1 VIRILSVGAHFYSGQ
16 IDIENVDSLALS
28 PSLFDFDAIVVHPSH
43 AWTRSTQKDL
53 TAWHVTQTPNI
64 EAYSEPLIR
73 KQEEANHLLENGGLI
88 ISILGPVEG
97 VTYDR
102 TATFTSYDW
111 IPVKDLSKRMKE
123 GTGRRIKIVKASPF
137 DNYLELSSIAF
148 SAHLDKDA
156 SYDALALNEAGY
168 AVAAQVKSSKGSI
181 FLLPGTIL
189 DNGLQTLFDCISQV
203 VSPRLTREPPLWTKD
218 IQVPGEAIIV
228 KGLKTID
235 EKVSS
240 LRVDDEKLT
249 RRLKEITALKKILYE
264 QGEPLEKAV
273 RTALSELGLP
283 ARKEGDIDLVTIE
296 EKEPLI
302 IEITG
307 SEGLIGIDKFRQLLN
322 YVMTEQEQ
330 GKEIPKSVLIA
341 NHQISTPPEKRSNP
355 FTDKAVEQAKVFHSC
370 LLPTV
375 ELFNAVVLLRE
386 GRIDQKRFRDAL
398 MKTDGVFASSQLI
411 REAKP

>member
-1 VIRILSVGAHFYSGQ
+1 
-16 IDIENVDSLALS
+16 
-28 PSLFDFDAIVVHPSH
+28 
-43 AWTRSTQKDL
+43 
-53 TAWHVTQTPNI
+53 
-64 EAYSEPLIR
+64 
-73 KQEEANHLLENGGLI
+73 
-88 ISILGPVEG
+88 
-97 VTYDR
+97 
-102 TATFTSYDW
+102 
-111 IPVKDLSKRMKE
+111 
-123 GTGRRIKIVKASPF
+123 
-137 DNYLELSSIAF
+137 
-148 SAHLDKDA
+148 
-156 SYDALALNEAGY
+156 
-168 AVAAQVKSSKGSI
+168 
-181 FLLPGTIL
+181 
-189 DNGLQTLFDCISQV
+189 
-203 VSPRLTREPPLWTKD
+203 LWTKD